1 MSAPITQSAFEAL
14 SYGYLTGKD
23 LVQYCPFQAL
33 QRQYATSPDII
44 TNGVYTAYAE
54 LSSKLGATYDMD
66 GEFIKTAT
74 ARDLVSVKRTAIK
87 AIENVLGGNAYQS
100 EKMGDMIK
108 ENNAEIKKIQQQQT
122 SLKAVQ
128 KDAQSPKV
136 GSITK
141 LTTDSFSFIG

>member
-1 MSAPITQSAFEAL
+1 MATPISQSDFEAI

-33 QRQYATSPDII
+33 QRQYATSSDII
-44 TNGVYTAYAE
+44 INGVNTAYAE
-54 LSSKLGATYDMD
+54 LTSKLGATYDME
-66 GEFIKTAT
+66 GEFEKTGT

-87 AIENVLGGNAYQS
+87 SIENILGGNAYQS

-108 ENNAEIKKIQQQQT
+108 ENNAEIKKIQQLQT

-128 KDAQSPKV
+128 KDAISPTV
-136 GSITK
+136 GSITQLK
-141 LTTDSFSFIG
+141 QDSFSFIG

>member
-1 MSAPITQSAFEAL
+1 MATPITQSDFEAL

-33 QRQYATSPDII
+33 QRQYATSADII
-44 TNGVYTAYAE
+44 TNGVNTAYAE
-54 LSSKLGATYDMD
+54 LISKLGATYDMD
-66 GEFIKTAT
+66 GEFAKTDT
-74 ARDLVSVKRTAIK
+74 TRDLVSVKRTAIK
-87 AIENVLGGNAYQS
+87 AIENILGGNAYQS

-128 KDAQSPKV
+128 KDAISPTV
-136 GSITK
+136 GSITN
-141 LTTDSFSFIG
+141 LTQDSFSFIG

>member
-1 MSAPITQSAFEAL
+1 MATPITQAQFEAL

-23 LVQYCPFQAL
+23 LIQYCPFQAL
-33 QRQYATSPDII
+33 QRQYATSSDII
-44 TNGVYTAYAE
+44 VNGVNTAYAE
-54 LSSKLGATYDMD
+54 LSSKLGATYDMN
-66 GEFIKTAT
+66 GEFAKTGT

-100 EKMGDMIK
+100 DRMKDMIA

-128 KDAQSPKV
+128 KDAQSPLV
-136 GSITK
+136 GSITQ
-141 LTTDSFSFIG
+141 LTQDSFSFNG